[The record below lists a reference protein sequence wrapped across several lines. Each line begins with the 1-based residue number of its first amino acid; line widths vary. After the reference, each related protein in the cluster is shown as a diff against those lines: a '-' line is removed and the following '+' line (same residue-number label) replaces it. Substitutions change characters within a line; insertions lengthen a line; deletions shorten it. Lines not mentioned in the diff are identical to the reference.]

1 MGRKRRYIYDSP
13 SGHQSKDAKYAPEG
27 SANPAG
33 CESGAGVAPIR
44 HQNGDDEKCAKNI
57 LEEDEERSKLVNKN
71 SNSKKGRHSKIDTPK
86 GPREQRMRLPVD
98 VTPRFLGLQDLLS
111 FNKPRRIVEWL
122 LTNSKSAI
130 KQ

>member
-1 MGRKRRYIYDSP
+1 MSVMSLNSARK
-13 SGHQSKDAKYAPEG
+13 
-27 SANPAG
+27 
-33 CESGAGVAPIR
+33 VA
-44 HQNGDDEKCAKNI
+44 
-57 LEEDEERSKLVNKN
+57 
-71 SNSKKGRHSKIDTPK
+71 RHSKIDTPK